1 MNPQLRNMVVV
12 VAALAVGAGVALR
25 VSTPVPETRTMDEL
39 RDAGL
44 ADPAG
49 QNLVLVCPERLMAA
63 TKKRL
68 KVYQS
73 GVLRPGQSYAHIA
86 RVAVCFPDGGAAACM
101 RIDGGFAPTL
111 TEGDLVVPSLRTSMP
126 DSGSA
131 DDGGENAVD
140 DSLAFD
146 MSSCHVEHC
155 QLFDAGSPYPFPN
168 AFCGNR
174 NRVAVVPSP
183 CMLPNCW
190 TLSDG
195 GWDDNA
201 TVDCLA
207 GGPYVLDDGGSRWRG
222 CNVMPAQY
230 SSGTACLPVE
240 CSVVAGDNPIEWL

>member
-12 VAALAVGAGVALR
+12 AGLVAMAGIGFTVL
-25 VSTPVPETRTMDEL
+25 TPVPATRTMDEL

-49 QNLVLVCPERLMAA
+49 QNVVLVCPERL
-63 TKKRL
+63 TKQTKNRL
-68 KVYQS
+68 KTYQS
-73 GVLRPGQSYAHIA
+73 GVLRPSQSYAHIA
-86 RVAVCFPDGGAAACM
+86 RVAVCWPDGGAAACIRTDGGLPPTLSDAEVVVSSL
-101 RIDGGFAPTL
+101 RIDLDAGA
-111 TEGDLVVPSLRTSMP
+111 TS
-126 DSGSA
+126 

-140 DSLAFD
+140 DSLLFD
-146 MSSCHVEHC
+146 MSACHFEHC
-155 QLFDAGSPYPFPN
+155 QLFDGGSPSPFPN

-190 TLSDG
+190 TLGDG

-207 GGPYVLDDGGSRWRG
+207 GGPYALPDGGPRWRG
-222 CNVMPAQY
+222 CNVLPADY
-230 SSGTACLPVE
+230 ASGTACLPVE
-240 CSVVAGDNPIEWL
+240 CSVVSGDNPIEWL